1 LGERNVGRVVPE
13 SWGLRKEVYM
23 ASVAMETRKAF
34 TPGKIAGLQLRNRII
49 RAGCFEGM
57 CENGSCSDLL
67 IEHHRAVA
75 AGGTAMTTVSYCSVS
90 EEARAYGHEMWM
102 RKEILPDL
110 RRLTDAV
117 HKEGGAASV
126 QLGHCGYFASKADT
140 GFQPVG
146 ASRKFNLFRISFPKP
161 MTEADIN
168 KVKEQF
174 ASAALLAREAGFDA
188 IEIHSGHGYLLSQF
202 LSPFTNHRTDIYGG
216 SLENRMRFPASV
228 VKAVRE
234 AMGPDFPIMVKMNM
248 TDGIKGGIE
257 IEDAVAIS
265 KRFEAEGASGL
276 VPSCGFTSKT
286 PFMMMRGNLPILEFA
301 AADKSFMR
309 KFGLVF
315 FGRFMCQ
322 EFHYSDL
329 FLMQDALKIVK
340 AVKIPVV
347 LVGGVCSV
355 NDLETAMNAGFEFV
369 EIGRAII
376 KDPDIVNKWQK
387 GELMASDCDHC
398 NRCVAVMNGG
408 PVYCVCN
415 TKGPLKRKHQPEGLP
430 GSWRA

>member
-1 LGERNVGRVVPE
+1 VVPIK
-13 SWGLRKEVYM
+13 GGTRKRVHM
-23 ASVAMETRKAF
+23 ANTAVETRKAF
-34 TPGKIAGLQLRNRII
+34 TPGKIAGLTLRNRII

-90 EEARAYGHEMWM
+90 EAARAYGHEMWM

-168 KVKEQF
+168 KVKDQF

-188 IEIHSGHGYLLSQF
+188 VEIHSGHGYLLSQF
-202 LSPFTNHRTDIYGG
+202 LSPYTNHRTDIYGG

-228 VKAVRE
+228 VRAVRE

-257 IEDAVAIS
+257 IEDAVAIA

-286 PFMMMRGNLPILEFA
+286 PFMMMRGNRPTLEFA
-301 AADKSFMR
+301 IADKSFTR
-309 KFGLVF
+309 KFGLLL
-315 FGRFMCQ
+315 FGNFMVQ
-322 EFHYSDL
+322 EFHYNNL

-347 LVGGVCSV
+347 LVGGICSV

-376 KDPDIVNKWQK
+376 KDPDIVKKWQK
-387 GELMASDCDHC
+387 GEVMASDCDHC

-415 TKGPLKRKHQPEGLP
+415 TKGPLKRRFQPEGKP